1 MSNRVASG
9 HAEKCTLSKALL
21 IFLGDFL
28 AIFVCR
34 LHIGVPLFFCHL
46 VRKSILIVQ
55 WAFLQVCML
64 TSAHHMNNLILWI
77 KIRGDCYL
85 LFCLVFEVMGNF
97 NQSIGNNFCY
107 ISYSITKPFSLRIS
121 LDSGSILE
129 CQLYLAI
136 FCMIC
141 FK

>member
-46 VRKSILIVQ
+46 LVRKSILIVQ
-55 WAFLQVCML
+55 LARFFTSML
-64 TSAHHMNNLILWI
+64 TSPQGFMKNENSQQI
-77 KIRGDCYL
+77 KIIYLIKVNLCQKL
-85 LFCLVFEVMGNF
+85 LFLQNMGRTCCVQKIVLNVK
-97 NQSIGNNFCY
+97 NNFCAQHVF
-107 ISYSITKPFSLRIS
+107 PRFEL
-121 LDSGSILE
+121 G
-129 CQLYLAI
+129 I
-136 FCMIC
+136 FM
-141 FK
+141 